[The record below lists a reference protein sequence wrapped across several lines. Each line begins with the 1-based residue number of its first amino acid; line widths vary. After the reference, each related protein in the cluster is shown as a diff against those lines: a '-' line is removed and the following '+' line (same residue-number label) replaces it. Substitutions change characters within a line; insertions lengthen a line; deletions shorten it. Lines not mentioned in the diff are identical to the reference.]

1 MDDLIV
7 VILTLAVAGIG
18 ILGQFKKKKQ
28 QAAGTSQPKQP
39 ESFWDLIQ
47 GETKFPAQE
56 ESSDYYDE
64 ENVEPVISPVT
75 SNQKINTAHKKPFV
89 KKDEFVKKS
98 IRKKVKSKTMESF
111 SLRKAVIYSE
121 ILNRK
126 YT

>member
-18 ILGQFKKKKQ
+18 ILGQYKKKKQ
-28 QAAGTSQPKQP
+28 KATGASQPKQP

-47 GETKFPAQE
+47 GETEFPVQKE
-56 ESSDYYDE
+56 NSDYYEE
-64 ENVEPVISPVT
+64 ENIEPVVSPIISD
-75 SNQKINTAHKKPFV
+75 QRINIAHKKPSV
-89 KKDEFVKKS
+89 KKNKFERKS
-98 IRKKVKSKTMESF
+98 IRNKVKSKTMEGF

>member
-28 QAAGTSQPKQP
+28 QAAGKSQPKQP

-47 GETKFPAQE
+47 GETESPAQE
-56 ESSDYYDE
+56 ESSEYYE
-64 ENVEPVISPVT
+64 EEDMEPVVSPIT
-75 SNQKINTAHKKPFV
+75 SHQKINTASKKPSV
-89 KKDEFVKKS
+89 KKDAYGKKS
-98 IRKKVKSKTMESF
+98 NRKKVKSKTMEGF

-121 ILNRK
+121 IINRK